1 MMDIKF
7 FLFTFLFVHGMCH
20 AGTLYDREDPKPN
33 IIVFLVDDLGWRDIS
48 AFPNFKKLAQGGV
61 QFSDAYATPLC
72 TPTRVSLIT
81 GTNAARHRV
90 TNWTHPDKD
99 KNTDHPDTVFQH
111 VDWNING
118 LGIDKSENNTFLAT
132 PLPLLLK
139 ENGYRT
145 ILAGKAHFGS
155 KGIAAADPKN
165 IGFDV
170 NIAGSEIGHP
180 ASYFGRENFD
190 RPRNGSPD
198 RNAVPG
204 LEQFHG
210 QDIFL
215 TDALTRSAL
224 AALGD
229 PQKQAQPFFLYL
241 SHYAV
246 HTPIMADPRYVRSF
260 YGTSVD
266 SVEAAYQSLV
276 KGVDKS
282 LGDVLDYLEK
292 NNLSGNTVIFFLSD
306 NGGLSRVPP
315 RGGESDT
322 HNAPLRS
329 GKGSVYE
336 GGIRIPFVVKWPTV
350 VRPQSVSKNPVI
362 VEDLFS
368 TIRAI
373 AGVEDRK
380 VVQTVDGI
388 NLLPYLQD
396 ADLVDSTR
404 ALVWHHPNRWIKV
417 DFSSSSWASAL
428 RIGDWKLIYDYT
440 KKKLELYNLE
450 SDIGEKYDLANLHPK
465 KTKELAELL
474 TQKLKEREAQLPRV
488 KATERLIPLPNEIE
502 LTTQNK

>member
-1 MMDIKF
+1 MMDTKF
-7 FLFTFLFVHGMCH
+7 LLFTLLFVHGLCS
-20 AGTLYDREDPKPN
+20 AGTLYEKEDPKPN
-33 IIVFLVDDLGWRDIS
+33 IIVFLVDDLGWQDIS
-48 AFPNFKKLAQGGV
+48 VFPNFKKLARSGV

-72 TPTRVSLIT
+72 TPTRVSLLT

-90 TNWTHPDKD
+90 TNWTHPDRD
-99 KNTDHPDTVFQH
+99 RSTDHPDTIFRA

-118 LGIDKSENNTFLAT
+118 LGTDKSENKTFLAT
-132 PLPLLLK
+132 PLPRLLK
-139 ENGYRT
+139 ENGYKT

-180 ASYFGRENFD
+180 ASYFGLENFD
-190 RPRNGSPD
+190 RLRNGSPD
-198 RNAVPG
+198 RNAVLG

-215 TDALTRSAL
+215 TEALTQSAL

-229 PQKQAQPFFLYL
+229 VEKQTQPFFLYL

-246 HTPIMADPRYVRSF
+246 HTPIMADPRYVDSF

-282 LGDVLDYLEK
+282 LGDVLDYLEE
-292 NNLSGNTVIFFLSD
+292 NNLSENTVIFFLSD

-315 RGGESDT
+315 RGGASDT
-322 HNAPLRS
+322 HNTPLRS

-336 GGIRIPFVVKWPTV
+336 GGIRIPFVVKWPKV
-350 VRPQSVSKNPVI
+350 VQPEAVSKNPII

-373 AGVEDRK
+373 AGVDDKE

-396 ADLVDSTR
+396 ADLIDSTR
-404 ALVWHHPNRWIKV
+404 ALVWHHPNRWIKE
-417 DFSSSSWASAL
+417 DFSVSSWASAM
-428 RIGDWKLIYDYT
+428 RIGNWKLIYDYT
-440 KKKLELYNLE
+440 KQTLTLYNLDN
-450 SDIGEKYDLANLHPK
+450 DIGEKHNLAHTHPE
-465 KTKELAELL
+465 KTMELAELL
-474 TQKLKEREAQLPRV
+474 TQKLKERQAQLPRL
-488 KATERLIPLPNEIE
+488 KRTERFIPWPNEIE
-502 LTTQNK
+502 IDNTK

>member
-7 FLFTFLFVHGMCH
+7 LLFTMLFVHGVCN
-20 AGTLYDREDPKPN
+20 AATVYEKDDAKPN
-33 IIVFLVDDLGWRDIS
+33 IIIFLVDDLGWQDIS
-48 AFPNFKKLAQGGV
+48 AFPNFLKLVQSGV
-61 QFSDAYATPLC
+61 QFSEAYATPLC

-99 KNTDHPDTVFQH
+99 RSTDYPDTIFQH

-118 LGIDKSENNTFLAT
+118 LGIDKNEDNTFLAT

-180 ASYFGRENFD
+180 ASYFGSENFD
-190 RPRNGSPD
+190 RSRNGFHD
-198 RNAVPG
+198 RNAVRG
-204 LEQFHG
+204 LKQFHG

-215 TDALTRSAL
+215 TEALTQSAL

-229 PQKQAQPFFLYL
+229 AERQSQPFFLYL

-246 HTPIMADPRYVRSF
+246 HTPIMADPRYVNAF

-282 LGDVLDYLEK
+282 LGDVLDYLAK
-292 NNLSGNTVIFFLSD
+292 NNLSENTVFFFLSD

-315 RGGESDT
+315 RGGISDT
-322 HNAPLRS
+322 HNTPLRS

-336 GGIRIPFVVKWPTV
+336 GGIRIPLVVKWPKV
-350 VRPQSVSKNPVI
+350 IQPQSVSENPII

-373 AGVEDRK
+373 AGIENRK

-396 ADLVDSTR
+396 ADLIDSTR
-404 ALVWHHPNRWIKV
+404 ALVWHHPNRWIKE

-440 KKKLELYNLE
+440 KQTLELYNLDH
-450 SDIGEKYDLANLHPK
+450 DIGEKHNLTDIYPE
-465 KTKELAELL
+465 KTKELAGLL
-474 TQKLKEREAQLPRV
+474 TQKLKEREAQLPRF
-488 KATERLIPLPNEIE
+488 KGTERFVPWPNEIV
-502 LTTQNK
+502 NDVK